1 MKPIIQAEAAE
12 CGLASMAM
20 VAQYHGHKIDL
31 NSMRQRFG
39 LSLKG
44 AGLRDLMNMADELG
58 FSTRPL
64 RLEPQRLKDIALPA
78 IIHWDLNHFVVLK
91 MVKGNGNFVVF
102 DPARGRVE
110 YGLPGISK
118 HFTGVALEIIPTA
131 SFRPMEAKA
140 KTKLT
145 SLWTKANGFKRSF
158 IQLLMLSSVVQF
170 FVLVSPFFMQLTIDE
185 AVTRFDRDL
194 LLLLALGFGFLYITN
209 TVTSALRSWVI
220 LQLGQFMTFQIAG
233 NVLRHLVRLPVDFFE
248 KRHVGDIISR
258 MGSIQPIQTALTQSV
273 VAALIDGIMAVTT
286 AVMILVYSWK
296 LALIAIV
303 FTVSYLIISL
313 VLFPFLRARQEDLI
327 AKGAKEQSHVMET
340 VRASRAIKQLSRE
353 NERESAWRNLYAEVV
368 DSGLAYGKLSIGGQ
382 FAGDMLSSIQTVLLV
397 YFGATFILNGEM
409 TIGMLFAFMSYQQN
423 FTSRAEGLVDKSIEF
438 RMLGLHLE
446 RLADIIQTDK
456 EKGIEVPASKIREIK
471 GQIEVD
477 KASFRY
483 SHNDPLI
490 FENLSLLVRPG
501 EYVAISGTSGG
512 GKTTL
517 LKVMLG
523 HLQPISGDV
532 RVDGL
537 PLQTLGL
544 RNWRSAIGVVMQD
557 DSLLSGT
564 IADNIS
570 CFDPQIDMN
579 RVIKCAQLAQI
590 HDEISQMPMQYLSL
604 IGDMG
609 AAISGGQRQRLLLA
623 RALYNKPRVLFLDEG
638 TANIDEQTEKQIAD
652 VVSQMEITRVVIAH
666 RPELLRRADR
676 IFDMVEGNL
685 IERK

>member
-248 KRHVGDIISR
+248 KHHVGDIISR